1 VRDSSTTADVSTVNT
16 SIPYRIKKPGS

>member
-1 VRDSSTTADVSTVNT
+1 VRDSTTTADVSTVNT